1 VTDELPTDLSELADR
16 YAMPD
21 QCVRAN
27 MVLSLDGASAVDG
40 KVRPLSSPED
50 LALLRLLRA
59 LSDVVLVGAG
69 TVRAEGYAR
78 FLLDPHLTALR
89 ARLGLPGHPALAI
102 VTGSL
107 DLRPEAPVF
116 AEPSV
121 TPLLI
126 TTAAAAARRTTQGWN
141 AELVVAGDDRL
152 EVTEVL
158 DMLRARGAGR
168 VLCEGGPQLLSQ
180 LVAADLLDELCL
192 TLSPRLVG
200 PQPTAG
206 GGRTATRNMALAH
219 QLSHDDFL
227 FLRYVRH

>member
-1 VTDELPTDLSELADR
+1 MTDELPADLWELAGR

-21 QCVRAN
+21 RCVRAN

-78 FLLDPHLTALR
+78 FPLDPHLAELR
-89 ARLGLPGHPALAI
+89 DKLGLPGHPSLAI
-102 VTGSL
+102 VTGSFN
-107 DLRPEAPVF
+107 LRPDAPVF

-126 TTAAAAARRTTQGWN
+126 TTAAAASLRTSEDWN
-141 AELVVAGDDRL
+141 AEVIVAGEDRV

-158 DMLRARGAGR
+158 DILRARGCDR

-200 PQPTAG
+200 PQPATG
-206 GGRTATRNMALAH
+206 GSSSATRNLRLAH
-219 QLSHDDFL
+219 RLAHDDFL
-227 FLRYVRH
+227 FLRYVRA